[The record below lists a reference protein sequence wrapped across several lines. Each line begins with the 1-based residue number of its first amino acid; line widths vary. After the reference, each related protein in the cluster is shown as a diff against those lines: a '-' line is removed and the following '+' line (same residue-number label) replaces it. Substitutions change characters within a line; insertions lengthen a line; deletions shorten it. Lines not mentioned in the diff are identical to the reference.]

1 MKISL
6 IGTLCAVA
14 CTLAMASSASATS
27 DLACSLSQNAQEAS
41 GNIAALLSRGY
52 LAAGHKYTNGG
63 GGVDD
68 QTHESVYT
76 ETMDLGEKLILTHE
90 VRQGNGAEK
99 ETFSVTVKGNSLKTD
114 QQVFNALMKVSSTA
128 QGTLSAEDQWALTE
142 CNHLL
147 AQYIGVSPQ
156 PDPTVRQ

>member
-6 IGTLCAVA
+6 LGTLCAVA

-27 DLACSLSQNAQEAS
+27 DLACNLSQNAQEAS

-52 LAAGHKYTNGG
+52 LAAGHKYSNGS
-63 GGVDD
+63 GGVND
-68 QTHESVYT
+68 QTHESVFT

-90 VRQGNGAEK
+90 VRQTNGTEK
-99 ETFSVTVKGNSLKTD
+99 ETFSVTVKGNTLKTD
-114 QQVFNALMKVSSTA
+114 KQVFNALMKVSEIA
-128 QGTLSAEDQWALTE
+128 QRTLSADDQWALTE
-142 CNHLL
+142 CNHMV

-156 PDPTVRQ
+156 PDPPVGN

>member
-6 IGTLCAVA
+6 VGTLCAVA

-52 LAAGHKYTNGG
+52 LAAGYKYTNGG
-63 GGVDD
+63 GGVND

-76 ETMDLGEKLILTHE
+76 ETMDLGKLILTHE
-90 VRQGNGAEK
+90 VRQANGTQK

-114 QQVFNALMKVSSTA
+114 QQVFNALMKVSGVA
-128 QGTLSAEDQWALTE
+128 QKTLSADDQSALTE

-156 PDPTVRQ
+156 PDPQIGN